1 MVAET
6 QAMKLALK
14 ALIEV
19 MANAGQLDRERW
31 NDLLGSMAANIGNM
45 ELEKDPQGA
54 ELLRETVAAV
64 HFYKIEERQTD
75 NSN

>member
-64 HFYKIEERQTD
+64 DFYKIEERQTD